1 MGKQWLENAKA
12 RKNDEFYTLRADVEK
27 EVKNFSEN
35 FFGKTVICPCND
47 GGSSAFTQFFSENFE
62 KLQLTGVIFVEF
74 GGAAAKGRVK
84 FFGKGWES
92 LEGNGDF
99 RSEEVQ
105 SLIRSADVVCTNPP
119 FSLLRPFVSG
129 LFEMGKEF
137 LVVAPELCITAKEL
151 TPLYVEGKLD
161 FGYTKPL
168 NFLEPDRTMAR
179 LKNVMWITNFAVE
192 RKPWPCANTSVE
204 DFEVYDNLNAREIPK
219 ATLIP
224 KETKGELLGVPVT
237 FAKYLDRRQFEVIGV
252 SENGG
257 FPSVFVDG
265 RKKFR
270 RLFVRKRNDA

>member
-1 MGKQWLENAKA
+1 
-12 RKNDEFYTLRADVEK
+12 
-27 EVKNFSEN
+27 
-35 FFGKTVICPCND
+35 
-47 GGSSAFTQFFSENFE
+47 
-62 KLQLTGVIFVEF
+62 
-74 GGAAAKGRVK
+74 
-84 FFGKGWES
+84 
-92 LEGNGDF
+92 
-99 RSEEVQ
+99 
-105 SLIRSADVVCTNPP
+105 
-119 FSLLRPFVSG
+119 
-129 LFEMGKEF
+129 MGKEF